1 MIRKFTATNTSDAGT
16 NLGQFRSFLVEYQS
30 STFLKDMNIGSIGYS
45 SPTAYMTITSKNG
58 TTTLKITCRGAAS
71 ASGAIFSYHANE
83 NFTSN
88 SNTNGG
94 GGYWSSAFIKE
105 AILCDNGIIL
115 HIYGMCHGSSSSS
128 ESYNSLGYALT
139 VDDNGE
145 LSVIATNNYI
155 PVDADYVTTSN
166 TIGIMHPLSTSK
178 GSFRIQTQY
187 GASQT
192 CLSPLIPCNTSDPNA
207 CLPFA
212 YGATQSQYPIER
224 LGAIRLGGADYITN
238 GTWYIRDTPN
248 E

>member
-16 NLGQFRSFLVEYQS
+16 NLTQFRNFLIEYQS
-30 STFLKDMNIGSIGYS
+30 STFLKDMNIGSISYS
-45 SPTAYMTITSKNG
+45 SPTAYMLITSKNG
-58 TTTLKITCRGAAS
+58 TTRLTIQCRTAG
-71 ASGAIFSYHANE
+71 SGSSVSFSYRANE
-83 NFTSN
+83 DFTSN
-88 SNTNGG
+88 SNTYGG

-115 HIYGMCHGSSSSS
+115 HIYGMANGSSSAGQ
-128 ESYNSLGYALT
+128 SYNSLGYALT

-166 TIGIMHPLSTSK
+166 TIGIMHPLSTAK

-192 CLSPLIPCNTSDPNA
+192 CLSPLIPCNTSDPDA
-207 CLPFA
+207 YLPFA

-224 LGAIRLGGADYITN
+224 LGAVRLGGADYITN